1 MLRQLSVAAA
11 FLLNFSPIARCTNS
25 PLAPTDQASDEVS
38 ILPPYRPSDLSD
50 TIPLKP
56 RYLLFLVGSATEGGK
71 ARRAEPAPTYTLDQ
85 IEGLAFKN
93 GTKPAWKHAH
103 CLVVDDIGDLDF
115 AQLGTL
121 VGDVVR
127 IEEDVQVS
135 HDSWSMNFDVDPIN
149 WGLDRITQIFVDGKA
164 ITTPLNRTYIFPWT
178 STPNDVDVYVLGSGI
193 QIGHS
198 EFAGRKM
205 SFDINFVGDG
215 IDTDCFGHETH
226 VASTIVGGTTG
237 VARDATGIRVHAV
250 KVLDCAGA
258 GYMSAVMQGIQ
269 YVIDQH
275 NAKVASGGTNKTVI
289 NMSLSGSKLDSAN
302 ALVDIATSI
311 GILVVVSAGNEAIDA
326 CASRSPASA
335 ATALTVA
342 ASTPGDD
349 QAWFSSWGSCVNIY
363 APGTDILGAG
373 IGPTNSSLVYKTG
386 TSMSAPMVTG
396 VAAVW
401 LSNGWVGAV
410 DQYKVHEL
418 FQGLLDSSLKGVIRK
433 PTGATH
439 NRLLNLS
446 PCRWTISSITNSTT
460 RYYCILHALE
470 FWDSRNVC
478 KRLGGVMAN
487 PSTEEVAYLSSRMT
501 SVAWL
506 GGWLGKSWNF
516 RAGCLVLYP
525 GGALVP
531 SLCKSQLQGLCDIT
545 LPEKQTTSSTV
556 VSGVNTTASVAS
568 SGSTTAA
575 VMTSNGTTTT
585 ATTRTETTTTS
596 GMSASGTTTTKI
608 Q

>member
-11 FLLNFSPIARCTNS
+11 FLLNLSPIARCANS
-25 PLAPTDQASDEVS
+25 PRAVADPVSDEIS

-50 TIPLKP
+50 AIPLKP
-56 RYLLFLVGSATEGGK
+56 RYLLSLVGSTTEGGK
-71 ARRAEPAPTYTLDQ
+71 SRRAESAPTYTLDQ

-93 GTKPAWKHAH
+93 GTKPVWKHAH
-103 CLVVDDIGDLDF
+103 CLVVDDIDDLDF

-121 VGDVVR
+121 VGGVVR

-135 HDSWSMNFDVDPIN
+135 HNSWSMNFDVDPIN

-193 QIGHS
+193 QISHS
-198 EFAGRKM
+198 EFVGRNM
-205 SFDINFVGDG
+205 SFDINFTGDG
-215 IDTDCFGHETH
+215 IDADCFGHDTH
-226 VASTIVGGTTG
+226 VASTIVGATTG

-258 GYMSAVMQGIQ
+258 GYMSVVMQGIQ

-275 NAKVASGGTNKTVI
+275 NAKVAGGGTNKTVI
-289 NMSLSGSKLDSAN
+289 NMSLSGYKLDSAN

-311 GILVVVSAGNEAIDA
+311 GILVVVSAGNEAIDS
-326 CASRSPASA
+326 CADRSPASA

-342 ASTPGDD
+342 ASTPGDA
-349 QAWFSSWGSCVNIY
+349 QAWFSSWGTCVNIY

-410 DQYKVHEL
+410 DQYRVHDL
-418 FQGLLDSSLKGVIRK
+418 LQGLLDTSLKGVISN
-433 PTGATH
+433 PTGGTH

-460 RYYCILHALE
+460 RYYCILHALT
-470 FWDSRNVC
+470 FWDSRNMC

-487 PSTEEVAYLSSRMT
+487 PSTQEVAYLSNKMG

-506 GGWLGKSWNF
+506 GGWQGRSWNF
-516 RAGCLVLYP
+516 AAGCLVLYP

-531 SLCKSQLQGLCDIT
+531 SPCHSQLQGLCDIA
-545 LPEKQTTSSTV
+545 LPEKQTTSSTM
-556 VSGVNTTASVAS
+556 VSSGNTTAMV
-568 SGSTTAA
+568 
-575 VMTSNGTTTT
+575 SNRTITT
-585 ATTRTETTTTS
+585 ATTTTTS
-596 GMSASGTTTTKI
+596 GMSSSGTTMTTKV
-608 Q
+608 